1 MYNFPESFFKDGK
14 NEILGVDKVGDWA
27 THRLSYPITKEYEI
41 THGYALALIFTSWI
55 RVALK
60 YNSTTMIPRLRTLG
74 EMIFDEPDYQKV
86 PGKLEELF
94 DIASNEDNELN
105 EPIPGVAEEVTKEAL
120 SNLEKIETALPTVR
134 GLEASDRE
142 MDELSKK
149 AETSFQDLMDLG
161 MQVDSRFSGDIF
173 SVASNMLNHAITAK
187 TAKLNKKLKMIDLQ
201 LKKATLD
208 QRQAKADEKIDNI
221 PLGEGQNLDRNELLR
236 VLSAKNT
243 EE

>member
-1 MYNFPESFFKDGK
+1 M
-14 NEILGVDKVGDWA
+14 
-27 THRLSYPITKEYEI
+27 TK
-41 THGYALALIFTSWI
+41 
-55 RVALK
+55 
-60 YNSTTMIPRLRTLG
+60 
-74 EMIFDEPDYQKV
+74 
-86 PGKLEELF
+86 KLEELF
-94 DIASNEDNELN
+94 DIASSDENELN
-105 EPIPGVAEEVTKEAL
+105 EPIPGVAQEVTKEAL

-142 MDELSKK
+142 MDELSQK

-208 QRQAKADEKIDNI
+208 QRQAKMEEKIENI
-221 PLGEGQNLDRNELLR
+221 PLGDGAQNLDRNELLR
-236 VLSAKNT
+236 VLSGKNT